1 VKEYGV
7 TFVFLFDAFDEI
19 VERYDVSRDL
29 FSAFG
34 LRSFPNAQCVVS
46 VRGGVLSQS
55 ERAAVF
61 GQSQATI
68 HLCPFGPE
76 RVDQYLRLFVR
87 SAELNAHKWSYAKLN
102 AVLSQFDGLREMMSS
117 PFLMRTVV
125 TILPQLSAQS
135 GATRRAQV
143 YAAFLSEWFERESR
157 KIVHRAK
164 VDETASLF
172 EWHNQKLAL
181 AMWTRALSKV
191 NTGDELWTRFFGDAS
206 YGLSARTLLKGSVL
220 KAVGGHAWA
229 FIHKSCSEFLIAMRI
244 VDELCIAMRIVDELC
259 SRDTLSDLKHGALP
273 FALNATLLNSEPS
286 AIAFIADRVKEGL
299 ECANEYAVLP
309 SRLFAIVG
317 ASKTDA
323 TLWRASSNAASIL
336 NASRIPL
343 SGCASLTLCWTMLCS
358 ATLTSLTLTSPMPLS
373 DTPFWTESGRTE
385 RR

>member
-1 VKEYGV
+1 M
-7 TFVFLFDAFDEI
+7 
-19 VERYDVSRDL
+19 
-29 FSAFG
+29 
-34 LRSFPNAQCVVS
+34 
-46 VRGGVLSQS
+46 LSQS
-55 ERAAVF
+55 ERTAVF

-244 VDELCIAMRIVDELC
+244 VDELCCV
-259 SRDTLSDLKHGALP
+259 DTLSDLKHGALP

-343 SGCASLTLCWTMLCS
+343 SGLDWARVRIAHAVLDYAVLCDTD
-358 ATLTSLTLTSPMPLS
+358 LS
-373 DTPFWTESGRTE
+373 DADLSNVSLRHAVLDGVRADRARMEGVAFGEYPAFE
-385 RR
+385 RGHSRGIEEVCCE